1 MDTDSE
7 YVVIRKDDLETAFC
21 QVSGGGL
28 TRFMEHVDEKQ
39 LPLIT
44 IPEFQKE
51 MFADS
56 KRWFGEEASIDLTM
70 HVFGLVGEAGEVA
83 DEIKKVLRGS
93 QTLEEAAPK
102 IAEELV
108 DTMIYLF
115 LLFVILGIDPGPV
128 YAQKREYNEQRF
140 GPKDPPPP
148 TLEIAR

>member
-83 DEIKKVLRGS
+83 
-93 QTLEEAAPK
+93 
-102 IAEELV
+102 EELV